1 MSRRRGISAPY
12 RSLGLCCAVVAT
24 LLATAAAPLAAQRA
38 RPPLNAG
45 RVTGELVAGT
55 YVGIGGFL
63 VGRFAGE
70 RMADLLG
77 AERDATINAVG
88 LTSGVVVAG
97 LATAG
102 SVYGIGSIG
111 DQTGDF
117 GATYLGTGVG
127 FAAGWA
133 LARVLLGPQERPR
146 EGMSTAM
153 RWATANVIALL
164 PSIGATVGFNSSRR
178 YK

>member
-1 MSRRRGISAPY
+1 MRA
-12 RSLGLCCAVVAT
+12 LALALLVAT
-24 LLATAAAPLAAQRA
+24 ASSLEAQRQ

-45 RVTGELVAGT
+45 RVAGEVAVGT
-55 YVGIGGFL
+55 YAGIGGFL
-63 VGRFAGE
+63 VGRFVGE
-70 RMADLLG
+70 RMADILG
-77 AERDATINAVG
+77 AERDATLRAVG
-88 LTSGVVVAG
+88 ITSGVALAG

-102 SVYGIGSIG
+102 SVYGIGNIG
-111 DQTGDF
+111 DETGDF
-117 GATYLGTGVG
+117 SATYLGTGVG

-133 LARVLLGPQERPR
+133 LSRAILGPHERPR
-146 EGMSTAM
+146 EGMSTAA

>member
-1 MSRRRGISAPY
+1 MRA
-12 RSLGLCCAVVAT
+12 LALA
-24 LLATAAAPLAAQRA
+24 LLFATASSLEAQRA

-45 RVTGELVAGT
+45 RVAGELAAGT
-55 YVGIGGFL
+55 YAGIGGFL
-63 VGRFAGE
+63 VGRFVGE
-70 RMADLLG
+70 RMADILG
-77 AERDATINAVG
+77 AERDATMRAVG
-88 LTSGVVVAG
+88 ITSGVAVAG

-102 SVYGIGSIG
+102 SVYGIGTIG

-117 GATYLGTGVG
+117 SATYLGTGVG

-133 LARVLLGPQERPR
+133 LSRALLGPSERPR
-146 EGMSTAM
+146 EGMSTAA